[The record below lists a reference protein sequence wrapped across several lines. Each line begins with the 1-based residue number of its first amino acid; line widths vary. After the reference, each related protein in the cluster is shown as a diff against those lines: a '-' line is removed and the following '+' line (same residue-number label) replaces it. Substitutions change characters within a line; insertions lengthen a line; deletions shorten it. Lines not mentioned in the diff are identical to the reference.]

1 MHLAESMRGNLP
13 IIYKK
18 INKEIKKNNNNINNK
33 RKIVKKKNRNCKIK
47 VKLIR
52 KSVAIKKHERY

>member
-33 RKIVKKKNRNCKIK
+33 RKIVKKKIGI
-47 VKLIR
+47 VKL
-52 KSVAIKKHERY
+52 KSS